1 MVIDKESLGESH
13 NSRYSF
19 IWELEYIKM
28 LKYCEQIY
36 LLLWRYVMK
45 INTIKENNVEIAIV
59 KSSEILIEDVQS
71 ALDFMATVR
80 YETGCDRIILNK
92 SAICEEFFNLS
103 TKLAGDILQKF
114 INYHVKIAIV
124 GDFSVYTSKS
134 LKAFIYESN
143 NGKDIF
149 FMPDEK
155 QAIGK
160 LSI

>member
-1 MVIDKESLGESH
+1 
-13 NSRYSF
+13 
-19 IWELEYIKM
+19 
-28 LKYCEQIY
+28 
-36 LLLWRYVMK
+36 MK
-45 INTIKENNVEIAIV
+45 VNTIKENDIEIAIV
-59 KSSEILIEDVQS
+59 KCDDILIKDVQS

-92 SAICEEFFNLS
+92 AAICEDFFHLS
-103 TKLAGDILQKF
+103 TKLAGEILQKF

-124 GDFSVYTSKS
+124 GDFSAYTSKS

-155 QAIGK
+155 QAIER
-160 LSI
+160 LCI